1 MEIPK
6 KQKAQVITEFGLNVK
21 LQEID
26 VPELKSDQVLVNILY
41 TGVCHTD
48 ICFMENALSTKKMSL
63 PMVAGHEGAGKVVA
77 IGKDV
82 KNFKIGDKV
91 GVKIINRICGYCEN
105 CHTSGRDNNCENQEE
120 LITNKFGT
128 FQQYIT
134 IAEGEAVKLPEN
146 VDLKKAAPLM
156 CAGITVYKGLKETNC
171 QSGEIVAISGASGGL
186 GSFAIQ
192 FAKNSDLGADHYL
205 DASKPDL
212 IKRVQQISN
221 GRGPHGVLVVANA
234 IKAFEDAL
242 EYVRNYGVVVA
253 IGVPNQ
259 NEFKADLMNIIGRHL
274 TIKGTTLG
282 NRQDFKEGV
291 ALLAKGKIDIPVEV
305 RGLSELPEII
315 ERINNG
321 QIKGRVVLDT
331 SK

>member
-26 VPELKSDQVLVNILY
+26 VPEPKSDQVL
-41 TGVCHTD
+41 
-48 ICFMENALSTKKMSL
+48 
-63 PMVAGHEGAGKVVA
+63 
-77 IGKDV
+77 
-82 KNFKIGDKV
+82 
-91 GVKIINRICGYCEN
+91 IINRICGYCEN

-128 FQQYIT
+128 FQQFIT

-192 FAKNSDLGADHYL
+192 FAKNSGLEVIAIDLGNEKGQHCKDLGADHYL

-212 IKRVQQISN
+212 IKRVKEISN

-242 EYVRNYGVVVA
+242 EYARNYGVVVA